1 MRNFLYRLADYFAL
15 GGGLIIMTIVF
26 VTTANVSSFT
36 LNRIASLFGGQ
47 VSGLS
52 GYEDFVRLA
61 MSSAALMFF
70 PLAQVKHGHVA
81 VDIFMNKAPVWLQR
95 FTDKCWSVL
104 ILIMALFL
112 MYWMIIGLF
121 EKRADHVVVG
131 VLNWVEWPFYI
142 PGILSLLLWA
152 AIACVQLLEKAPE
165 ELSHV

>member
-26 VTTANVSSFT
+26 VTTANVSAFT

-47 VSGLS
+47 VAGLS

-61 MSSAALMFF
+61 MSAAALMFF

-81 VDIFMNKAPVWLQR
+81 VDIFMNKAPAWLQR
-95 FTDKCWSVL
+95 ITEKCWSVL
-104 ILIMALFL
+104 VLIMTLFL
-112 MYWMIIGLF
+112 MGWMVVGMF
-121 EKRADHVVVG
+121 EKQADHVVVG

-142 PGILSLLLWA
+142 PGILSLMLWA
-152 AIACVQLLEKAPE
+152 AIAFMQIFDEVPVEA
-165 ELSHV
+165 SHV

>member
-15 GGGLIIMTIVF
+15 GGGLIIMAIVF
-26 VTTANVSSFT
+26 VTTANVTAFA
-36 LNRIASLFGGQ
+36 LNRIASLFGSQ
-47 VSGLS
+47 VAGLS

-61 MSSAALMFF
+61 MSAAALMFF

-81 VDIFMNKAPVWLQR
+81 VDIFMNKAPQWLQR
-95 FTDKCWSVL
+95 FTDMCWSVL
-104 ILIMALFL
+104 VVIMSVFL

-121 EKRADHVVVG
+121 EKKADHVVVG

-152 AIACVQLLEKAPE
+152 LIALAQVFEHKPAE
-165 ELSHV
+165 VSHV